1 MIIKI
6 LIAVLILL
14 IVSNNISILTDYLK
28 VSGVVP
34 RSMGKYLVATSMA
47 IGLILE
53 GNKMSKFV
61 QEFNLSNE
69 ISILTLAI
77 LISIFIIGNLIKL
90 PTSATLTT
98 VGVLIGVN
106 IFFGRDLNLSRLYYL
121 GGIWLVS
128 PIISILF
135 AYSLYKLM
143 KEKVYNLNI
152 NKAISMTA
160 TIFLSYTFGVNTLG
174 LLNSIGVGP
183 DTIQMVLVVISI
195 YVGSIFL
202 SAKVGEEISKTFH
215 SYTVKTHTSISL
227 STALILEIASNISIP
242 IPLTSLIVLS
252 LIGPIAAKKTRIINM
267 KNFKKVVIFWIL
279 TPLISFILSYG
290 FLTMTYY
297 IIFF

>member
-6 LIAVLILL
+6 LIAALMLL

-28 VSGVVP
+28 ISGVVP
-34 RSMGKYLVATSMA
+34 RSIGKYIVATSMT

-61 QEFNLSNE
+61 QAFNIGNE
-69 ISILTLAI
+69 ISILTLII
-77 LISIFIIGNLIKL
+77 LISIFIIGNLVKL

-106 IFFGRDLNLSRLYYL
+106 IFFDRELNISRLYYL
-121 GGIWLVS
+121 GGVWLIS
-128 PIISILF
+128 PIISIIF
-135 AYSLYKLM
+135 AYFLYRLM
-143 KEKVYNLNI
+143 KEKVYSLNI
-152 NKAISMTA
+152 NKAISMIA

-174 LLNSIGVGP
+174 LLSSIGVVT
-183 DTIQMVLVVISI
+183 DNLQMVLAIISI
-195 YVGSIFL
+195 YIGSIFL

-252 LIGPIAAKKTRIINM
+252 LIGPIAAKKTRIIHM
-267 KNFKKVVIFWIL
+267 KNFKKVIVFWIS

-290 FLTMTYY
+290 FLAMTHY